1 MLYKIKITAVPAR
14 TAGLSGPCRA
24 EPRCSTRPAP
34 RAAPRPAACTPA
46 GTAAHSLHPGHGM
59 LRIGRNG
66 MFYTDGSP
74 PKKEQLPGD
83 NSVQQ
88 GLFRAQKLD
97 IFQSLAFSKVI
108 QALTLKWITE
118 NKMIISRKTLKIL
131 KKLLKLF
138 INCLVEVKHTTFM

>member
-1 MLYKIKITAVPAR
+1 
-14 TAGLSGPCRA
+14 
-24 EPRCSTRPAP
+24 
-34 RAAPRPAACTPA
+34 
-46 GTAAHSLHPGHGM
+46 M